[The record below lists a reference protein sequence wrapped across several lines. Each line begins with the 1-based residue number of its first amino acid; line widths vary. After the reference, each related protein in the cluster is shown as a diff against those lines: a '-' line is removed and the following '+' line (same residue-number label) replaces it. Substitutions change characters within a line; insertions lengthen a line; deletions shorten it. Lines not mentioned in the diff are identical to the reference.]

1 METVTGVTVMP
12 AEAQRVARVLDG
24 MLSSASQVSCLVPG
38 RAGDTVP
45 TTDAEAPGVGRP
57 LGAVV
62 GGAAGGAA
70 GIAVAAH
77 AFPGA
82 GPVLALGA
90 LALGAGGA
98 VAGVVIADRLDDAL
112 ELGLPRDE
120 LYVYRDALRQ
130 GHGIVL
136 VRAASDLEAER
147 ARAVLEREGVES
159 IDAARERWWL
169 GLRDAEREHYAPHGA
184 FEPDE
189 ARYRSGFDAGLRE
202 ASSWPDAGPGGGPVV
217 GDPAMIARLRE
228 HHGALA
234 DDPAFRHGY
243 TRGAAYARGPHG
255 FGRWPEA
262 REPGDR
268 PPPDAT

>member
-1 METVTGVTVMP
+1 METVTGVTTTP
-12 AEAQRVARVLDG
+12 AEAQRVARVLEG
-24 MLSSASQVSCLVPG
+24 VLPSASRVSCLVPG
-38 RAGDTVP
+38 RAGDVVP
-45 TTDAEAPGVGRP
+45 TTDAEPPGVGRP

-70 GIAVAAH
+70 GIAVAAL
-77 AFPGA
+77 AFPGV

-98 VAGVVIADRLDDAL
+98 VAGVAVADQLDDAL

-136 VRAASDLEAER
+136 VAAASGLDAER

-159 IDAARERWWL
+159 IDAARDRWWL

-184 FEPDE
+184 FEHDE
-189 ARYRSGFDAGLRE
+189 VRYRSGFDAGLRE
-202 ASSWPDAGPGGGPVV
+202 AASWPDAGPDAEPVV

-228 HHGALA
+228 RHGAQA
-234 DDPAFRHGY
+234 DDPVFRVGY
-243 TRGAAYARGPHG
+243 ARGAAYARGPHG
-255 FGRWPEA
+255 LGRWRA
-262 REPGDR
+262 VHPGD
-268 PPPDAT
+268 PIPPDAT